1 MPNRKH
7 QMVTLPPVPREGQL
21 VLLGAVEG
29 LLGRHTEVGRCLTR
43 AIASQEL
50 RDFLQAEA
58 AFDALSA
65 EQREHIADEVRLIL
79 EHDSEWSEASEFD
92 NVVRLRPR
100 AAGAPRVS

>member
-7 QMVTLPPVPREGQL
+7 YIVSLPPVPREGQL

-65 EQREHIADEVRLIL
+65 ELRETIAEEVRLML
-79 EHDSEWSEASEFD
+79 QHDSGWDLESEPD
-92 NVVRLRPR
+92 NLVRLRPR
-100 AAGAPRVS
+100 AAGAPR